1 MKQQQQ
7 SQFAAMASTA
17 CAREAARS
25 TAGRGWSCLVA
36 GLLMASA
43 PMAWAQLVIGQTTGL
58 TGPVASG
65 ATENTQGAQVYFTHI
80 NNRGGVNGQRIELVS
95 LDDKFDAKIAAE
107 NARKLITER
116 NVLALF
122 MNRGTPH
129 TQAIMPLLSQ
139 YKVPLIAPS
148 TGAMVLHKPVH
159 PWVFNVRASYQREA
173 EKAIVHLTTIGIT
186 RIGVIHVDDSFG
198 ADAFEGAS
206 KGFDKAQL
214 KPAFVEKFDRT
225 KPDFSA
231 IAGLPEKN
239 KSQAVLFV
247 GSAGA
252 VAEGA
257 KLIRATGSRAQ
268 IVTVSNNAS
277 SGFIKLMGE
286 HARGTIVS
294 QVFPFERSIA
304 TPMVKEAMELAAA
317 QGFKEITPAMLEG
330 YAGAK
335 VVVEGLRRAG
345 ANPTRASLQQALNGM
360 GKVDIGG
367 LEVSYSET
375 DHTGLDFAD
384 LSIIGPGGKFV
395 R

>member
-1 MKQQQQ
+1 MKQPQQPPQ
-7 SQFAAMASTA
+7 PGRALVPSFSASKPGGWRLWLLAMLLAGAAPL
-17 CAREAARS
+17 ARS
-25 TAGRGWSCLVA
+25 Q
-36 GLLMASA
+36 LL
-43 PMAWAQLVIGQTTGL
+43 IGQTTAL
-58 TGPVASG
+58 TGPASSG
-65 ATENTQGAQVYFTHI
+65 ATENTQGAQVYFKHI
-80 NNRGGVNGQRIELVS
+80 NSRGGINGQKVELIS
-95 LDDKFDAKIAAE
+95 LDDKFDAKLAAE
-107 NARKLITER
+107 NAAKLITEHR
-116 NVLALF
+116 VLALF

-129 TQAIMPLLSQ
+129 TQAIMPLLGQ
-139 YKVPLIAPS
+139 HKIPLIAPS

-159 PWVFNVRASYQREA
+159 PWIFNVRASYQREA
-173 EKAIVHLTTIGIT
+173 EKAVTHLATIGMS
-186 RIGVIHVDDSFG
+186 RIGLVHVDDSFG
-198 ADAFEGAS
+198 ADVTEGAN
-206 KGFDKAQL
+206 KGFEKAQI

-231 IAGLPEKN
+231 IAALPSKHQA
-239 KSQAVLFV
+239 QAVLFI
-247 GSAGA
+247 GSAAA
-252 VAEGA
+252 VAEGT
-257 KLIRATGSRAQ
+257 KLIRANGSRAQ

-277 SGFIKLMGE
+277 SGFIKLLGE

-317 QGFKEITPAMLEG
+317 QGYKEVTPAMLEG

-335 VVVEGLRRAG
+335 VVVEALRRAG
-345 ANPTRASLQQALNGM
+345 PNPTRVGLQQALNGM

-384 LSIIGPGGKFV
+384 LSIIGAGDKFV